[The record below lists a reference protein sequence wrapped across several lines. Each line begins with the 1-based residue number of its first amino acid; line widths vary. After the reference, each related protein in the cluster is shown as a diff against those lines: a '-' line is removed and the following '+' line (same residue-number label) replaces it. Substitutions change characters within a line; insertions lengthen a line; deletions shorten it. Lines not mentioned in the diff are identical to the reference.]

1 MDGVLEVIAG
11 KIRSHFPII
20 HQKSR
25 RVSEALEE
33 DRTSL
38 QKSLSRMMRDPADR
52 ANIKNVLANLST
64 SLGSAVKKSE
74 VFP

>member
-1 MDGVLEVIAG
+1 MDRVLEVIAG

-20 HQKSR
+20 PQKSR

-38 QKSLSRMMRDPADR
+38 DKSLSRMMRSPLLPSKTKKCTGKSLHR
-52 ANIKNVLANLST
+52 PRLSI
-64 SLGSAVKKSE
+64 
-74 VFP
+74 

>member
-25 RVSEALEE
+25 R

-38 QKSLSRMMRDPADR
+38 QKSLSRMMRSPLLPS
-52 ANIKNVLANLST
+52 KT
-64 SLGSAVKKSE
+64 KKCTGKSLH
-74 VFP
+74 

>member
-20 HQKSR
+20 HQKST

-38 QKSLSRMMRDPADR
+38 DKSISRMMRCPA
-52 ANIKNVLANLST
+52 
-64 SLGSAVKKSE
+64 LGSKTEKCTGKSLHR
-74 VFP
+74 PRLSI

>member
-1 MDGVLEVIAG
+1 MDGVVEVIAG

-38 QKSLSRMMRDPADR
+38 GKSLSRMMRSPLLPSKTKKKCIGKSLHR
-52 ANIKNVLANLST
+52 PRLS
-64 SLGSAVKKSE
+64 S
-74 VFP
+74 

>member
-1 MDGVLEVIAG
+1 MDGVVEVIAG

-25 RVSEALEE
+25 R

-38 QKSLSRMMRDPADR
+38 NKSISRVMRSPLIPSKTKKCTGKSLHKPR
-52 ANIKNVLANLST
+52 LSN
-64 SLGSAVKKSE
+64 
-74 VFP
+74 

>member
-1 MDGVLEVIAG
+1 MDGVVEVIAG

-25 RVSEALEE
+25 R

-38 QKSLSRMMRDPADR
+38 DKSLSRMMRSPLLPSKTKKKCIGKSLHR
-52 ANIKNVLANLST
+52 PRLS
-64 SLGSAVKKSE
+64 S
-74 VFP
+74 